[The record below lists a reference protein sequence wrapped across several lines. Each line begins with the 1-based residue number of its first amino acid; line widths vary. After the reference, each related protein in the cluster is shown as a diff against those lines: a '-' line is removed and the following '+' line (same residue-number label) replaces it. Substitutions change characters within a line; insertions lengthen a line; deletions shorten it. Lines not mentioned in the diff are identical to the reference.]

1 MNKRKKSIFKGVSS
15 SSVGTDSADR
25 RPDFR
30 QIMKDVEYLVTSDMT
45 WKERKHMENRRV
57 AEQLGGKPQKKHRV
71 PLSVARVTM
80 KKQKER
86 EQKML
91 EDGLILG
98 HFGHKHASSNKA
110 AEKHKTEDRVLKSS
124 EGYFRNGVLDVK
136 HLLRPATSRDR
147 DNHTDVT
154 TEGKKRKRAG
164 KQRKEVR
171 SREEKSA
178 GKP

>member
-1 MNKRKKSIFKGVSS
+1 MNKRKKSTFKGGSS
-15 SSVGTDSADR
+15 SSIATDSADQ

-45 WKERKHMENRRV
+45 WKERKQMENRRV
-57 AEQLGGKPQKKHRV
+57 AEQLGGKPQKKHRI
-71 PLSVARVTM
+71 PLSVARLTM

-91 EDGLILG
+91 QEGMVLG
-98 HFGHKHASSNKA
+98 RFGHNHVNANKA
-110 AEKHKTEDRVLKSS
+110 AEKRKTEDRVLKSS

-147 DNHTDVT
+147 DNQTDVF
-154 TEGKKRKRAG
+154 TEGKKRKQSG
-164 KQRKEVR
+164 KNKGGKKQR
-171 SREEKSA
+171 
-178 GKP
+178 GKKRR

>member
-57 AEQLGGKPQKKHRV
+57 AEQLGGK
-71 PLSVARVTM
+71 
-80 KKQKER
+80 
-86 EQKML
+86 
-91 EDGLILG
+91 GLILG